1 MGTNREVDE
10 VAVLRAKERVRQY
23 LRSFWMIVITI
34 VAYMILLFVWPDP
47 RGLEWQIFA
56 VLIGL
61 AALMRLGAGIV
72 SYRLKRDF
80 YDTSTPEAREIIN
93 DLLEK

>member
-1 MGTNREVDE
+1 
-10 VAVLRAKERVRQY
+10 
-23 LRSFWMIVITI
+23 
-34 VAYMILLFVWPDP
+34 
-47 RGLEWQIFA
+47 
-56 VLIGL
+56 
-61 AALMRLGAGIV
+61 LGAGIV